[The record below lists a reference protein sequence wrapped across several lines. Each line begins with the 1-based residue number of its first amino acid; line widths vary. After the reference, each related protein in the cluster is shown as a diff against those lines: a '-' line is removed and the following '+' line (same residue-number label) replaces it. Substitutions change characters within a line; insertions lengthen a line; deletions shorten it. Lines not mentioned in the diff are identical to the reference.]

1 MSFLQIERRVPIY
14 PVMHPIPA
22 NILPYRPMIE
32 KVSKFELLNSLCRVL
47 YFHNCCISR
56 TLMQDIKML
65 SLYAKI

>member
-1 MSFLQIERRVPIY
+1 MYILQIERRVPIY

-47 YFHNCCISR
+47 YFHICISR
-56 TLMQDIKML
+56 TMMQDIKML
-65 SLYAKI
+65 SRYAKI